1 MTTITNVNN
10 KGLRAFFTILSFL
23 LSFTAVKAQTPLN
36 RIVSLEISRQQL
48 GHTLEIL
55 SNKGDFFFSY
65 NSRIVKRDS
74 LVSLSERN
82 RSVNYVLDLL
92 FNAGYEFKE
101 SGNYIIIRKKPIQ
114 VPLVTT
120 QAASEE
126 SQYYVTGYIIDD
138 QTGERVVNASVFE
151 KDQLAYAATNSDGY
165 FKLRLKSKY
174 KQASITV
181 SKQYYE
187 DTTITITPKYNQQL
201 NVTVVPVAISENTT
215 IIGPY
220 TFEAPDS
227 IVVAVRSPD
236 STHWLYTYRKS
247 DSVMVV
253 EKTMLAKFFLS
264 TMQQI
269 QTLNLKK
276 FFTARPYQMSLVP
289 GISSN
294 GKLNGQVV
302 NNISLN
308 LLGGYSA
315 GVNGVEVGGLF
326 NIAKKDVKY
335 VQIAGLTNMDGA
347 NVRGVQIAGITNTV
361 LDTMDGVQIG
371 GIGNFVKRNA
381 KGWQIGGVFNT
392 TGGKFE
398 GFQLSGFANYAGK
411 EFKGMQGSGN
421 YNVAIGSFRGA
432 QISGWGNFAKGN
444 TNGVQIGGNVNV
456 NWKDLTGAQ
465 LSGILNFNGGHI
477 KGAQIAG
484 ILNVA
489 GGTTNGVQISS
500 IFNYTKKLRGVQFG
514 LLNIADTSDGY
525 SIGLINIVYTGI
537 HKLSVYANEVM
548 PFNAAFKTGNAK
560 LYSILLAGVTEGY
573 GNDSVDKTWS
583 FGYGIGRE
591 FSFTKK
597 WGLNAELTTQHFY
610 MGDWNHV
617 NLLSRVNLHAHF
629 KFNKFISV
637 FAGPAYSFY
646 YSDQTVKNP
655 GYRMDIAPGNAT
667 SLGNPQWKGW
677 FGFNAGI
684 EFF

>member
-1 MTTITNVNN
+1 MTTITNVTK
-10 KGLRAFFTILSFL
+10 KGFQALAPLFFL
-23 LSFTAVKAQTPLN
+23 LLTLSASKAQTPLN
-36 RIVSLEISRQQL
+36 RVVSLEVHRQQL
-48 GHTLEIL
+48 AHALEIL

-65 NSRIVKRDS
+65 NSRVLRKDS
-74 LVSLSERN
+74 LVSVNERN
-82 RSVNYVLDLL
+82 RSVNFILDLL

-101 SGNYIIIRKKPIQ
+101 SGNYIIIRKKPLQ
-114 VPLVTT
+114 VPLITT

-126 SQYYVTGYIIDD
+126 SQYYVSGYILDD

-236 STHWLYTYRKS
+236 STHWLYTYRKT

-253 EKTMLAKFFLS
+253 EKTALAKFFLS

-269 QTLNLKK
+269 QSLNLKK

-289 GISSN
+289 GISTN

-308 LLGGYSA
+308 VLGGYSA

-326 NIAKKDVKY
+326 NIAKKEVKY
-335 VQIAGLTNMDGA
+335 VQIAGLLNIDGA

-361 LDTMDGVQIG
+361 LDTMNGVQIG

-381 KGWQIGGVFNT
+381 KGWQVGGIFNT
-392 TGGKFE
+392 TGGRFE

-411 EFKGMQGSGN
+411 EFKGLQGTGN
-421 YNVAIGSFRGA
+421 YNVAIGSFKGA
-432 QISGWGNFAKGN
+432 QVGGWGNFAKGN
-444 TNGVQIGGNVNV
+444 TSGVQLAGNVNV
-456 NWKDLTGAQ
+456 NWKDMVGAQ
-465 LSGILNFNGGHI
+465 LSGILNFNGGNI

-484 ILNVA
+484 ILNVN
-489 GGTTNGVQISS
+489 GQTTNGVQISS
-500 IFNYTKKLRGVQFG
+500 IFNYTKRLRGVQIG

-525 SIGLINIVYTGI
+525 SIGLINIIYKGY
-537 HKLSVYANEVM
+537 HKLSIYANEVL
-548 PFNAAFKTGNAK
+548 PFNGAFKTGNSK
-560 LYSILLAGVTEGY
+560 LYSILLAGVSAGY
-573 GNDSVDKTWS
+573 DNDTIDKTWS

-591 FSFTKK
+591 FSFTRK
-597 WGLNAELTTQHFY
+597 WGMNTELTTQHFY

-617 NLLSRVNLHAHF
+617 NLLSRVNIHAHF
-629 KFNKFISV
+629 KINKFISL

-646 YSDQTVKNP
+646 YSDQTVKNE
-655 GYRMDIAPGNAT
+655 GFKIDIAPGNAT
-667 SLGNPQWKGW
+667 RLGSLRWKGW